1 VADPSAFIG
10 KDSAVETEARGRGA
24 TLYIPEGSFRMLS
37 DEILPF
43 YALGLAETSPALTF
57 KMSLNSSGEIE
68 ATEIFPSIVK
78 VKQLTYRET
87 DEIIADGNGPEAALL
102 RDIDGLAQ
110 RNFKRRLVSGAIHL
124 EMPETHISL
133 INGQVSIEPI
143 VRYHS
148 ADLVREC
155 MLLAG
160 EGAGI
165 WALQRNV
172 PIPYIEQET
181 GDIPAEIL
189 PGMAGAF
196 QLRRCM
202 RPRLLSVKPG
212 LHQGLGMN
220 TYTQVTSPL
229 RRYTD
234 LLAHIQIRAFL
245 QNAGPLSADEV
256 AARMIAGE
264 AAAVAVAQ
272 AERASR
278 SHWTA
283 VFLSGKKGSSW
294 EAVALEK
301 KGNRLTLAIPALALE
316 TQVPLR
322 NDPAPNDTLRLILK

>member
-1 VADPSAFIG
+1 VADPAASIDR
-10 KDSAVETEARGRGA
+10 DSASEKEARGRGA
-24 TLYIPEGSFRMLS
+24 TLYIPEGSFRMLA
-37 DEILPF
+37 DETLPIF
-43 YALGLAETSPALTF
+43 ALGLAETSPALTF
-57 KMSLNSSGEIE
+57 KMSLNDSGEIE
-68 ATEIFPSIVK
+68 TVEIFPSKVRVK
-78 VKQLTYRET
+78 RLTYQET
-87 DEIIADGNGPEAALL
+87 DEITADRNSPEAALL
-102 RDIDGLAQ
+102 RDIDALAK
-110 RNFKRRLVSGAIHL
+110 RNFKRRLVSGAINI
-124 EMPETHISL
+124 EIPETHISL
-133 INGQVSIEPI
+133 INGQVSIEP
-143 VRYHS
+143 VMRYRS
-148 ADLVREC
+148 ADTVREC

-165 WALQRNV
+165 WALQHNL

-181 GDIPAEIL
+181 GDIPEEVF

-212 LHQGLGMN
+212 LHRGLGMN

-245 QNAGPLSADEV
+245 RNVDPLSADEI

-264 AAAVAVAQ
+264 ASAVAVTQ

-283 VFLSGKKGSSW
+283 VYLSDKKDSAW
-294 EAVALEK
+294 DAVALEK
-301 KGNRLTLAIPALALE
+301 KETAGRLRFP
-316 TQVPLR
+316 PL
-322 NDPAPNDTLRLILK
+322 P

>member
-1 VADPSAFIG
+1 
-10 KDSAVETEARGRGA
+10 
-24 TLYIPEGSFRMLS
+24 
-37 DEILPF
+37 
-43 YALGLAETSPALTF
+43 
-57 KMSLNSSGEIE
+57 
-68 ATEIFPSIVK
+68 
-78 VKQLTYRET
+78 
-87 DEIIADGNGPEAALL
+87 
-102 RDIDGLAQ
+102 
-110 RNFKRRLVSGAIHL
+110 
-124 EMPETHISL
+124 
-133 INGQVSIEPI
+133 
-143 VRYHS
+143 
-148 ADLVREC
+148 

-165 WALQRNV
+165 WALQRNL

-181 GDIPAEIL
+181 GDIPEEIL

-212 LHQGLGMN
+212 LHHGLGMN

-245 QNAGPLSADEV
+245 RNAGLLSADEI

-264 AAAVAVAQ
+264 ASASAVAQ

-283 VFLSGKKGSSW
+283 VFLSGKKDSTW
-294 EAVALEK
+294 DAVALEK
-301 KGNRLTLAIPALALE
+301 KGNRWTLAVPALALE

-322 NDPAPNDTLRLILK
+322 NDPAPNDTVILILKSVNIPKGEVIFVECLSL